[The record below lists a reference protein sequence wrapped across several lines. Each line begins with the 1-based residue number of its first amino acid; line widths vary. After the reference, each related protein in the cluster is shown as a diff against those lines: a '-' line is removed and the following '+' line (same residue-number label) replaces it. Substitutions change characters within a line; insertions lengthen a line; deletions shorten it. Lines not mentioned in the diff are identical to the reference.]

1 MSCDLAPMG
10 EVILH
15 MPSTDN
21 DSFAKKLEF
30 EVLESRFGYS
40 RVKGRV
46 KPEFLNGL
54 GIAHGGYLFS
64 MADFALALASNT
76 DERSAVSASASVD
89 YKSPCPAGAEITA
102 EAKCTFSDEKGAIF
116 DVRVFGESSE
126 RPFMIFQARAI
137 FKRKK

>member
-54 GIAHGGYLFS
+54 GIAHGGACVSLQYRRTLGS
-64 MADFALALASNT
+64 QR
-76 DERSAVSASASVD
+76 ERLCKLHKPMPGRRGNHCGGKMHVL
-89 YKSPCPAGAEITA
+89 
-102 EAKCTFSDEKGAIF
+102 
-116 DVRVFGESSE
+116 
-126 RPFMIFQARAI
+126 
-137 FKRKK
+137 

>member
-40 RVKGRV
+40 RVKG
-46 KPEFLNGL
+46 
-54 GIAHGGYLFS
+54 IAHGGYLFS

-76 DERSAVSASASVD
+76 DERSAVSASASVN
-89 YKSPCPAGAEITA
+89 YISPCPAGAEITA

-116 DVRVFGESSE
+116 DVRVFGESPD

>member
-1 MSCDLAPMG
+1 MSCDLTPMG

-54 GIAHGGYLFS
+54 GIRPLPFRARRSTGRAAAPGRPR
-64 MADFALALASNT
+64 LA
-76 DERSAVSASASVD
+76 
-89 YKSPCPAGAEITA
+89 
-102 EAKCTFSDEKGAIF
+102 
-116 DVRVFGESSE
+116 
-126 RPFMIFQARAI
+126 
-137 FKRKK
+137 

>member
-1 MSCDLAPMG
+1 MG

-76 DERSAVSASASVD
+76 DERSAVSASASVN
-89 YKSPCPAGAEITA
+89 YISPCPAGALRRQNARSLTRRA
-102 EAKCTFSDEKGAIF
+102 QYSMSAFL
-116 DVRVFGESSE
+116 ES
-126 RPFMIFQARAI
+126 P
-137 FKRKK
+137 RKDLL

>member
-1 MSCDLAPMG
+1 MG

-54 GIAHGGYLFS
+54 GIAHGG
-64 MADFALALASNT
+64 
-76 DERSAVSASASVD
+76 
-89 YKSPCPAGAEITA
+89 
-102 EAKCTFSDEKGAIF
+102 
-116 DVRVFGESSE
+116 
-126 RPFMIFQARAI
+126 
-137 FKRKK
+137 